1 MTEKLEDH
9 TEEMTESVQSENPD
23 IGKSTDTYKSVN
35 NDETLHH
42 SSRDRDESG
51 GSAASD
57 DKRNVSKRNV
67 SHSESDSSV
76 ESANGSNSNND
87 DPVDNS
93 EEPEDAPDTFPRE
106 YVEKLRD
113 ENAKYRQRAQRS
125 DDLAQRLHE
134 ALVAATGR
142 LQDPSDLVF
151 DESHLDDPEAL
162 QTAIEDLLARKPHL
176 ASRRPLGDI
185 GQGVT
190 NGNTGDVDLAALLR
204 SRA

>member
-1 MTEKLEDH
+1 MAEKTEDQT
-9 TEEMTESVQSENPD
+9 TEELRESSQTE
-23 IGKSTDTYKSVN
+23 

-42 SSRDRDESG
+42 SSRDRDES
-51 GSAASD
+51 

-87 DPVDNS
+87 EPVDNS

-125 DDLAQRLHE
+125 DDLANRLHT
-134 ALVAATGR
+134 ALVEATGS
-142 LQDPSDLVF
+142 LQDASDLPF

-162 QTAIEDLLARKPHL
+162 QQAIDELLAAKPHL
-176 ASRRPLGDI
+176 AARRPRGDV
-185 GQGVT
+185 GQGQT
-190 NGNTGDVDLAALLR
+190 GTSNTVDLAEMLR
-204 SRA
+204 ARI

>member
-9 TEEMTESVQSENPD
+9 TEEITESVQSE
-23 IGKSTDTYKSVN
+23 

-42 SSRDRDESG
+42 SSRDRDES
-51 GSAASD
+51 D
-57 DKRNVSKRNV
+57 KRNV

-76 ESANGSNSNND
+76 ESGKGPESHD
-87 DPVDNS
+87 DD
-93 EEPEDAPDTFPRE
+93 DAPDTFPRE

-134 ALVAATGR
+134 ALVTATGR
-142 LQDPSDLVF
+142 LQDPSDLGF

-162 QTAIEDLLARKPHL
+162 QAAIEDLLARKPHL

>member
-1 MTEKLEDH
+1 MTEKIEEY
-9 TEEMTESVQSENPD
+9 TEEIPESGVTEIQNSELPEDND
-23 IGKSTDTYKSVN
+23 QSVN
-35 NDETLHH
+35 TDE
-42 SSRDRDESG
+42 
-51 GSAASD
+51 
-57 DKRNVSKRNV
+57 
-67 SHSESDSSV
+67 
-76 ESANGSNSNND
+76 
-87 DPVDNS
+87 PVDNS

-142 LQDPSDLVF
+142 LQDPSDLAF
-151 DESHLDDPEAL
+151 NEDHLDDPEAL
-162 QTAIEDLLARKPHL
+162 QAAIEDLLARKPHL

-190 NGNTGDVDLAALLR
+190 NGNTGEVDLAALLR

>member
-1 MTEKLEDH
+1 MTENIDIQHEEDRVTDATSDLESYLTDDVRQTH
-9 TEEMTESVQSENPD
+9 LTEET
-23 IGKSTDTYKSVN
+23 
-35 NDETLHH
+35 
-42 SSRDRDESG
+42 
-51 GSAASD
+51 
-57 DKRNVSKRNV
+57 
-67 SHSESDSSV
+67 
-76 ESANGSNSNND
+76 
-87 DPVDNS
+87 PVDNS
-93 EEPEDAPDTFPRE
+93 EDSEYNSPDTFPRE

-162 QTAIEDLLARKPHL
+162 QAAIEDLLARKPHL

-185 GQGVT
+185 GQGAKT
-190 NGNTGDVDLAALLR
+190 GGTGDVDLAALLR
-204 SRA
+204 SQA